1 MTGIVSPTDRAGVY
15 VPTRVWILFLLRQP
29 WRPAI
34 RAEGSDEHYDGAVC
48 QPLLVVLLAQ
58 RHPAHHWWLPHGQ
71 VCPVF
76 KMHLYFYINVFIVL
90 YCIYLYISPSSFGR
104 PNYLPV

>member
-15 VPTRVWILFLLRQP
+15 VPPRLWILFLLRQP

-71 VCPVF
+71 VCPVL
-76 KMHLYFYINVFIVL
+76 K
-90 YCIYLYISPSSFGR
+90 CIYILGSYIISPSSFGR
-104 PNYLPV
+104 PNYLPL